1 VQASYT
7 DIASYEPNAIKI
19 WARST
24 TTGSGVT
31 INDLKITTPGGTGE
45 TVFPGKVINVSQD
58 FGPVF
63 QEIIIAGID
72 FPSSSGGKVTLE
84 GNVAMQFGNA
94 PAPRGSSLQFH
105 VIATHIPWVDLDVDS
120 NNDGGIDPRNGRSG
134 TDDKIE
140 HEAPGLIV
148 PVGGERAKMLVTMP
162 AGRNAM
168 LEIDPAA
175 AGKVK
180 LHTQATQGTLLSFDK
195 VGPNKKPAIDLANV
209 PGGVTIGAATTWT
222 LWVEATAPSDSPGDI
237 ILTLTGDANG
247 PPAQDIV
254 RATAVAVDLD
264 VDSNNDNRL
273 DTPKRDDDEEKKEPT
288 TPKRIVVNDNDTD
301 RDHVPDYADWVIA
314 TPAGP
319 AKRFTPLVVQIPAS
333 LPLASMQLAVS
344 YAASDPTLIGVDRR
358 LPDDSATNPLRIWT
372 KNAGE
377 LRNTA
382 SVTAKGHFVPSG
394 KIADL
399 RTLGFTDSTRTVEL
413 YVEGIATTAGV
424 LKPISIELTVGGR
437 AIAPDLVNVVVV
449 SNTLVIGIDG
459 TGTKQWLTGPN
470 AKRANGLWN
479 SHVRNLIADVD
490 AYAMTFYT
498 YGPSDGPR
506 GSDSDD
512 IQRDVVARANEIIRD
527 AGGGTKVALVGWS
540 RGAMIALWAANEL
553 SGPAAQVAGMHRTVE
568 FVGLYD
574 PVDMATA
581 IPSDEHVR
589 GDNAARIQPGIRRV
603 TIVGPKETPNNN
615 VDYPVGLPSYWTG
628 LILTP
633 DPVFVRMAQNDRIT
647 ALGGTTVVDRIDY
660 NASHGAIG
668 GCPGYNVHLV
678 SIPDGRYDYEL
689 DVERSVLS
697 DKDIRNGMRTAGLE
711 FVPSRAKDWYGFPTI
726 RPATR

>member
-1 VQASYT
+1 M
-7 DIASYEPNAIKI
+7 
-19 WARST
+19 
-24 TTGSGVT
+24 T

-58 FGPVF
+58 LGPVF

-140 HEAPGLIV
+140 HEAPCLIV
-148 PVGGERAKMLVTMP
+148 PVGGERAKMEITVP

-180 LHTQATQGTLLSFDK
+180 LHTQATQGTLLSFDN
-195 VGPNKKPAIDLANV
+195 VGPNQQPAIDMADV
-209 PGGVTIGAATTWT
+209 PGGVTIGAVTTWT

-237 ILTLTGDANG
+237 VLALTGDGNG

-264 VDSNNDNRL
+264 VDSNNDDRL
-273 DTPKRDDDEEKKEPT
+273 DTPKRDGDEETKEAT

-301 RDHVPDYADWVIA
+301 RDNVPDYADWVIA

-344 YAASDPTLIGVDRR
+344 YAASDPTLIGADRR

-424 LKPISIELTVGGR
+424 SKPISIELNVGGR

-459 TGTKQWLTGPN
+459 TDSAEWL
-470 AKRANGLWN
+470 AKKDAKGKLINERTMPDGSTRWN
-479 SHVRNLIADVD
+479 SHVRNLVADCEPFG
-490 AYAMTFYT
+490 MTYYT
-498 YGPSDGPR
+498 AGPDQQGL
-506 GSDSDD
+506 SDD
-512 IQRDVVARANEIIRD
+512 SGVVFRRARDAARALIQD
-527 AGGGTKVALVGWS
+527 AGGGTTIALVGWS
-540 RGAMIALWAANEL
+540 RGAMIA
-553 SGPAAQVAGMHRTVE
+553 SGVAHDLLKLADGDLPRTVA
-568 FVGLYD
+568 FIGMYD
-574 PVDMATA
+574 PVDESNGIPPAWATIHA
-581 IPSDEHVR
+581 DVQ
-589 GDNAARIQPGIRRV
+589 AV
-603 TIVGPKETPNNN
+603 TIVGPTADRQTRDEFN
-615 VDYPVGLPSYWTG
+615 VDYPVSGYRGIDNWA
-628 LILTP
+628 
-633 DPVFVRMAQNDRIT
+633 FERMARGNRIT
-647 ALGGTTVVDRIDY
+647 TAAGATTELKRKFY

-668 GCPGYNVHLV
+668 GTPGYNKRHR
-678 SIPDGRYDYEL
+678 DGGEFPENYNYGL
-689 DVERSVLS
+689 DVQNSILA
-697 DKDIRNGMRTAGLE
+697 DKDVRAGMRAAGLT
-711 FVPSRAKDWYGFPTI
+711 FVPDRDVAWYRFPDQ
-726 RPATR
+726 RPPKEHRE